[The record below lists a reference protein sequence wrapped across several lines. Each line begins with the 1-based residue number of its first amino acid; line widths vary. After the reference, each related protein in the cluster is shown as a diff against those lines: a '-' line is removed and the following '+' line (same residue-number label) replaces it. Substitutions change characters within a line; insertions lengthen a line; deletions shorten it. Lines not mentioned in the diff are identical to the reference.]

1 LIGFEKGMIYMK
13 ILKKRGGGGVVE
25 KRGGEEAKS
34 MPNAPVEKDSEL
46 IQGEGVVV
54 EIDESKFGKRK
65 YHKGRQ
71 VEGQW
76 VFGGI
81 DRESNKCFFVT
92 VEDRSQRTLLQSI
105 KDIQIVIL
113 QCLFSIENQV

>member
-1 LIGFEKGMIYMK
+1 MIYMK
-13 ILKKRGGGGVVE
+13 ILKKRGGEGSRE
-25 KRGGEEAKS
+25 KGEKEAKS
-34 MPNAPVEKDSEL
+34 MPHAPVEKDSEL

-81 DRESNKCFFVT
+81 DRESNRCFFVT

-113 QCLFSIENQV
+113 QYLFSIENQV